1 MIWPARRWESLKDF
15 FFGWFF
21 KWNCFSFSEKDQG
34 VGKQKRGTG
43 HGRRQTRR
51 TSETMSWREPW
62 NTWPYFIIYTSPQNC
77 DTQHLRVVTSRSNY
91 PKKRTL
97 HLSEDFCLIVSKMRK
112 ICKDENRKKAF
123 EDYYADLHNNHP
135 LLNKCNVVLSM
146 FVSCLDPNCYSN
158 SYPDERVAHHCPNRP
173 GSKNNGDD
181 TLYTPDP
188 NEANRAAE
196 EALEKAV
203 AKYAEDNL
211 VVVRVGIICPTKFR
225 NNLLSPGF
233 PERPLLPEV
242 DASGD
247 DVDNHLSRSSRR
259 LARTL
264 LWTLHHFCGLSSFIF
279 SLNDDNKTF
288 LQLEICYHGLLF
300 VIAIC
305 KGEHVHN

>member
-1 MIWPARRWESLKDF
+1 
-15 FFGWFF
+15 
-21 KWNCFSFSEKDQG
+21 
-34 VGKQKRGTG
+34 
-43 HGRRQTRR
+43 
-51 TSETMSWREPW
+51 
-62 NTWPYFIIYTSPQNC
+62 
-77 DTQHLRVVTSRSNY
+77 
-91 PKKRTL
+91 
-97 HLSEDFCLIVSKMRK
+97 MRK

-211 VVVRVGIICPTKFR
+211 VVVRVGIIC
-225 NNLLSPGF
+225 
-233 PERPLLPEV
+233 
-242 DASGD
+242 
-247 DVDNHLSRSSRR
+247 
-259 LARTL
+259 
-264 LWTLHHFCGLSSFIF
+264 HFVTISCRQVFLKDPYYQKLTRAETMSTITFLGAAGGWLGLCCGLSIISVVCHLSF
-279 SLNDDNKTF
+279 
-288 LQLEICYHGLLF
+288 
-300 VIAIC
+300 
-305 KGEHVHN
+305 